1 MRPRV
6 FPAEDI
12 LGAGGAFTF
21 SPSGF
26 NEAAG
31 IPRGRPASADIQD
44 GILAL
49 Q

>member
-6 FPAEDI
+6 FPAEDAAPAPVAAP
-12 LGAGGAFTF
+12 L
-21 SPSGF
+21 SPGF

-31 IPRGRPASADIQD
+31 IPRGRHVHARVRVHVHSE
-44 GILAL
+44 L